1 MTATSKYRSVVGGLL
16 ASGLLIIGTST
27 AVAASTGDVA
37 VVLNSPSDIVWDTLD
52 AVFGEV
58 ANIGTAILFVY
69 GFIHMVKIGTDSGD
83 TSGSVKKLG
92 LSWGLGIF
100 IQSWETLQNFVRD
113 TGDDVAGN
121 TITPLVT
128 EHGMNVLVAVGYVP
142 V

>member
-37 VVLNSPSDIVWDTLD
+37 VVLNSPSDIVWNTLD

-100 IQSWETLQNFVRD
+100 IQSWEVLQDFVRD

>member
-100 IQSWETLQNFVRD
+100 IQAWEVLQDFVRD